1 MLAII
6 KSSLFAI
13 YIYMCKQYFII
24 LMQFFHLFAIFF
36 SLSLIASCNELLLC
50 KFERKKGEYFTA
62 CLQKCMVWQC
72 QKSSFCNKVKMFLN
86 SSIEMQKK
94 TSCENFCGSSKLE
107 KWSSTHNTLRINSFL
122 LNMPAKYFLSS
133 FFFIKNTRVFYSYDN
148 YPKCLPSLAS
158 HFHPI
163 SKNFKY
169 FISFR
174 S

>member
-94 TSCENFCGSSKLE
+94 LHVRIFVEAVSWKNEAPHTIPWELIPFCLTCPQNISCLLFFHKKYE
-107 KWSSTHNTLRINSFL
+107 SFL
-122 LNMPAKYFLSS
+122 QL
-133 FFFIKNTRVFYSYDN
+133 R
-148 YPKCLPSLAS
+148 
-158 HFHPI
+158 
-163 SKNFKY
+163 
-169 FISFR
+169 
-174 S
+174 